1 MCAGGASR
9 PVTGLTPRRTSQLAL
24 LLALLLLVLLF
35 FLLLLLFLLLAPRVI
50 LLLLLLL
57 MLMILLL
64 LLLLP
69 DYADEAQG
77 GVTAPGISWTRRRRR
92 LIVHIAEATPGFTP
106 WQTRRRGR

>member
-1 MCAGGASR
+1 MSS
-9 PVTGLTPRRTSQLAL
+9 VTPRTTSQLAL
-24 LLALLLLVLLF
+24 LLALVLLVLLF

-50 LLLLLLL
+50 LLLLLHLLLL
-57 MLMILLL
+57 MSL

-69 DYADEAQG
+69 DCADEARG

-92 LIVHIAEATPGFTP
+92 LIFRIAEATPGFTP